1 VKRQHLAS
9 AATPLPIGA
18 EPNAL
23 AIVLQATPSVPRI
36 KLKVH
41 HMRLVGMT
49 PAAQPGDNPMKASP
63 ADDDDDR
70 NASIVCVL
78 ACAVLLGGLILAD
91 KTVMA
96 PDVHSGRTAAFVDAS
111 VNHP

>member
-1 VKRQHLAS
+1 
-9 AATPLPIGA
+9 
-18 EPNAL
+18 
-23 AIVLQATPSVPRI
+23 VPRI

-49 PAAQPGDNPMKASP
+49 PATQPGDNPMKSSHHE
-63 ADDDDDR
+63 DDDDR

-91 KTVMA
+91 KTLMA
-96 PDVHSGRTAAFVDAS
+96 PDVHSGRTAAFAGAS